1 MKKIKVLLVGET
13 WIVVKFHVKG
23 FDVVPLGGY
32 EDFSLWFREALQNYP
47 DLEVVHLPDHL
58 ALSAF
63 PWEVG
68 ELGERLMVL
77 SDTSCSALTFYPD
90 AFQVPMGSEVLAMG
104 REFIENGGGLDDVWR
119 MDAFPGL
126 SNYGQPSWEFD

>member
-1 MKKIKVLLVGET
+1 
-13 WIVVKFHVKG
+13 
-23 FDVVPLGGY
+23 
-32 EDFSLWFREALQNYP
+32 
-47 DLEVVHLPDHL
+47 
-58 ALSAF
+58 
-63 PWEVG
+63 
-68 ELGERLMVL
+68 MVL